1 MSDRTR
7 KKKNGERKDKK
18 SKRMRD
24 TVDARHAQA
33 APPKRSTDQ
42 PDVQFFKPGS
52 ASDHTWQR
60 TQGAEPP
67 GRDTATTRPRV
78 GSAGTPHVR
87 RASRA

>member
-24 TVDARHAQA
+24 SVEARHAQA
-33 APPKRSTDQ
+33 APPRRSTDQ
-42 PDVQFFKPGS
+42 ADIQLFKPGS

-60 TQGAEPP
+60 TQAGEPP
-67 GRDTATTRPRV
+67 GREPATTRPRV
-78 GSAGTPHVR
+78 RRAGTPQVR
-87 RASRA
+87 RASRT